1 MLIESDQL
9 MMERWEYSLPGGK
22 ASLQFFE
29 IAVGNVVAAPIRNSI
44 KLYAVRELHLILC
57 LEPEALRITVAALSC
72 VLKMFGILLEVW
84 VVGKFD
90 GVGIGMRY
98 GRDPS
103 SVAAGAATRAAG
115 DVAAGW
121 SC

>member
-1 MLIESDQL
+1 MVGLVIARRQ
-9 MMERWEYSLPGGK
+9 
-22 ASLQFFE
+22 ASVQFFE
-29 IAVGNVVAAPIRNSI
+29 VAVGNVVAAPIRNSI

-57 LEPEALRITVAALSC
+57 LEPQALRVKFAALWC
-72 VLKMFGILLEVW
+72 VLTMFGILLEVR

-115 DVAAGW
+115 DVAAG
-121 SC
+121 